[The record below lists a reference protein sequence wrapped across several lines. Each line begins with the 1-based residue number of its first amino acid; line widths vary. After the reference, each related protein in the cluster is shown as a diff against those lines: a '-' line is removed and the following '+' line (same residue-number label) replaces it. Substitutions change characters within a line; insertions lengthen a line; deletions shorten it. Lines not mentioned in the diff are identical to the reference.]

1 MCILI
6 VPGRDPARDPRDYR
20 LIWVAAIPVSQPAIG
35 LSEGATQAEVARQRG
50 TSPEHLPTLETG
62 PDSPPSSSVVRTY
75 RRLAP
80 VGSDG
85 FILGSDQLG
94 RDILSRLLYGARTS
108 LIIALVPLT
117 ASVALGVA
125 LGLISGYYGKLVDMI
140 SGRVF
145 DILLAFP
152 AILLAIGIV
161 AALGPGMINAMLA
174 IVVIAIPEN
183 ARIVRGMVLTL
194 KELEY
199 VEAARV
205 IGASNRRIMWRHI
218 LPNSLPSIIVFTSLN
233 LGRLIIFAAGLS
245 FLGLGPQPPTAEWGS
260 MLAQGRTVLP
270 IAPHVATI
278 PGLAIF
284 TVVLGAN
291 LFGDGLRDILDP
303 RLRNA

>member
-1 MCILI
+1 MVSGTRGQALPSLEAAEPYSPQR
-6 VPGRDPARDPRDYR
+6 PGALAQFGRRLLKDPAACIGGGII
-20 LIWVAAIPVSQPAIG
+20 LGVVLLAIIG
-35 LSEGATQAEVARQRG
+35 PWIAPYEPTDQNLS
-50 TSPEHLPTLETG
+50 
-62 PDSPPSSSVVRTY
+62 

-85 FILGSDQLG
+85 FILGTDQLG
-94 RDILSRLLYGARTS
+94 RDILSRLLYGARIS

-117 ASVALGVA
+117 ASVAFGVA
-125 LGLISGYYGKLVDMI
+125 LGLVSGYYGKLLDMI
-140 SGRVF
+140 TGRVF
-145 DILLAFP
+145 DVLLAFP

-174 IVVIAIPEN
+174 IIVIAIPEN
-183 ARIVRGMVLTL
+183 ARIVRGIVLTL

-205 IGASNRRIMWRHI
+205 LGASNRRIMWRHI

-233 LGRLIIFAAGLS
+233 LGRMIIFAAGLS

-303 RLRNA
+303 RLRNT

>member
-1 MCILI
+1 MVSGTRGQTL
-6 VPGRDPARDPRDYR
+6 PSLEAAEPYSSQRHGALAQFGRRLLKDPAACIGGGIVLTVV
-20 LIWVAAIPVSQPAIG
+20 LIAIIG
-35 LSEGATQAEVARQRG
+35 PWIAPYE
-50 TSPEHLPTLETG
+50 PTDQNLA
-62 PDSPPSSSVVRTY
+62 

-85 FILGSDQLG
+85 FILGTDQLG

-108 LIIALVPLT
+108 LIIALIPLT

-125 LGLISGYYGKLVDMI
+125 LGLISGYYGKLLDMI
-140 SGRVF
+140 TGRVF

-174 IVVIAIPEN
+174 IIVIAIPEN
-183 ARIVRGMVLTL
+183 ARIVRGIVLTL

-199 VEAARV
+199 VDAARAL
-205 IGASNRRIMWRHI
+205 GASNRRIMWRHI

-233 LGRLIIFAAGLS
+233 LGRMIIFAAGLS

-303 RLRNA
+303 RLRNT

>member
-1 MCILI
+1 MVAESKGRSL
-6 VPGRDPARDPRDYR
+6 PPLEALETSYPRNSNTFAEFSRRLLRDPAA
-20 LIWVAAIPVSQPAIG
+20 LLGAVIVAAVLLIAVIG
-35 LSEGATQAEVARQRG
+35 PWIAPQDPTTQDLSK
-50 TSPEHLPTLETG
+50 
-62 PDSPPSSSVVRTY
+62 
-75 RRLAP
+75 RLAP
-80 VGSDG
+80 VGSSG

-94 RDILSRLLYGARTS
+94 RDILSRLLYGARVS
-108 LIIALVPLT
+108 LFMALVPLA
-117 ASVALGVA
+117 ASVALGIA
-125 LGLISGYYGKLVDMI
+125 LGLLSGYYGKLIDMLT
-140 SGRVF
+140 GRLF

-161 AALGPGMINAMLA
+161 AALGPGTINAMLA
-174 IVVIAIPEN
+174 IIVIAIPEN
-183 ARIVRGMVLTL
+183 GRIVRGMVLTL

-270 IAPHVATI
+270 IAPHVATV
-278 PGLAIF
+278 PGVAIF
-284 TVVLGAN
+284 LFVLGAN

-303 RLRNA
+303 RLRNT